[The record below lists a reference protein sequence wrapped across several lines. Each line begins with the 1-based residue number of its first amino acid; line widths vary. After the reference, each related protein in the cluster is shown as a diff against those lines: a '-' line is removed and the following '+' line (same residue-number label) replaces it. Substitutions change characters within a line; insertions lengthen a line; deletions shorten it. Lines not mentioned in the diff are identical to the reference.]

1 MILKQP
7 AEAFIGHGK
16 PVGIFTEY
24 LHEAVALCVHVPG
37 AVLLLDGRER
47 VFVIVRVLD
56 GGGILDARLVR
67 AVVDHV
73 KGGAE
78 GEGGKKDAEDNEIV
92 APERFAR
99 GFVFLEDQAQQKDG
113 KGKRQHR
120 PVALLPED
128 DIAKEDAQKQVDEFF
143 KTSGLMNPYT
153 GQPITTRAEYEAYRE
168 RFEADQKAKL
178 MEKAGITQEEFQAFV
193 QGLPEVRAARQ
204 AKAEAEAAAR
214 QAREQEAKARVDEQL
229 RQIRAIDPT
238 VKELGDLAKL
248 DTYPK
253 LYDMVKRGYSIL
265 DAYRLANYDTLTQ
278 RAAEASRKA
287 AINSVQS
294 KQHLKATESRGGGAI
309 PVPDSVLEEYR
320 VLNPGATK
328 EEIQKHYQS
337 YMKNSRKEQ

>member
-1 MILKQP
+1 MEIDYGAVFDVEVPETTTGAEETEIAAPSEETGTTTATAQGAEEQEAAAPAVEGEEDPEQP
-7 AEAFIGHGK
+7 QTEVPEQEPKTDRDAQFAAARRKAEA
-16 PVGIFTEY
+16 
-24 LHEAVALCVHVPG
+24 
-37 AVLLLDGRER
+37 ER
-47 VFVIVRVLD
+47 
-56 GGGILDARLVR
+56 DA
-67 AVVDHV
+67 A
-73 KGGAE
+73 
-78 GEGGKKDAEDNEIV
+78 I
-92 APERFAR
+92 
-99 GFVFLEDQAQQKDG
+99 AQ
-113 KGKRQHR
+113 
-120 PVALLPED
+120 
-128 DIAKEDAQKQVDEFF
+128 AKEDAQKQVDEFF
-143 KTSGLMNPYT
+143 KNSGLMNPYT

-229 RQIRAIDPT
+229 RQIQAIDPT

>member
-1 MILKQP
+1 MEIDYGAVFDVEVPETTTGAEETEIAAPSEETGTTTATAQGAEEQEAAAPAVEETEEPEQP
-7 AEAFIGHGK
+7 QTEAPEQEPKTDRDAQFAAARRKAEA
-16 PVGIFTEY
+16 
-24 LHEAVALCVHVPG
+24 
-37 AVLLLDGRER
+37 ER
-47 VFVIVRVLD
+47 
-56 GGGILDARLVR
+56 DA
-67 AVVDHV
+67 A
-73 KGGAE
+73 
-78 GEGGKKDAEDNEIV
+78 I
-92 APERFAR
+92 AR
-99 GFVFLEDQAQQKDG
+99 
-113 KGKRQHR
+113 
-120 PVALLPED
+120 
-128 DIAKEDAQKQVDEFF
+128 AKEDAQKQVDEFF
-143 KTSGLMNPYT
+143 KNSGLMNPYT
-153 GQPITTRAEYEAYRE
+153 GHPITTRAEYEAYRE

-229 RQIRAIDPT
+229 RQIQAIDPT

-337 YMKNSRKEQ
+337 YMKNNRKEQ

>member
-1 MILKQP
+1 MEIDYGAVFDVEVPETTTGAEETEIAASSEEQEAAAPAVEDTDECEQP
-7 AEAFIGHGK
+7 QTEVPEQEPKTDRDAQFAAARRKAEA
-16 PVGIFTEY
+16 
-24 LHEAVALCVHVPG
+24 
-37 AVLLLDGRER
+37 ER
-47 VFVIVRVLD
+47 
-56 GGGILDARLVR
+56 DA
-67 AVVDHV
+67 A
-73 KGGAE
+73 
-78 GEGGKKDAEDNEIV
+78 I
-92 APERFAR
+92 AR
-99 GFVFLEDQAQQKDG
+99 
-113 KGKRQHR
+113 
-120 PVALLPED
+120 
-128 DIAKEDAQKQVDEFF
+128 AKEDAQKQVDEFF

-229 RQIRAIDPT
+229 RQRQAIDPP

-248 DTYPK
+248 NTYPK
-253 LYDMVKRGYSIL
+253 LYDMVKRGYSLL

-287 AINSVQS
+287 AN
-294 KQHLKATESRGGGAI
+294 
-309 PVPDSVLEEYR
+309 
-320 VLNPGATK
+320 K

-337 YMKNSRKEQ
+337 YTKNNRKEQ

>member
-1 MILKQP
+1 MEINYGAVFDVEVPETTTGAEETEAAEPSENDTTTAAAQGAEEQEAAAPAVEETEESEQP
-7 AEAFIGHGK
+7 QTEAPEQEPKTDRDAQFAAARRKAEA
-16 PVGIFTEY
+16 
-24 LHEAVALCVHVPG
+24 
-37 AVLLLDGRER
+37 ER
-47 VFVIVRVLD
+47 
-56 GGGILDARLVR
+56 DA
-67 AVVDHV
+67 A
-73 KGGAE
+73 
-78 GEGGKKDAEDNEIV
+78 I
-92 APERFAR
+92 
-99 GFVFLEDQAQQKDG
+99 AQ
-113 KGKRQHR
+113 
-120 PVALLPED
+120 
-128 DIAKEDAQKQVDEFF
+128 AKEDAQKQVDEFF
-143 KTSGLMNPYT
+143 KNSGLMNPYT

-229 RQIRAIDPT
+229 RQIQAIDPT

-337 YMKNSRKEQ
+337 YMKNNRKEQ

>member
-1 MILKQP
+1 MEIDYGAVFDVEVPETTTGAEETEIAAPSEETGTTTATAQGAEEQEAAAPAVEETEESEQP
-7 AEAFIGHGK
+7 QAEAPEQEPKTDRDAQFAAARRK
-16 PVGIFTEY
+16 A
-24 LHEAVALCVHVPG
+24 EA
-37 AVLLLDGRER
+37 ER
-47 VFVIVRVLD
+47 
-56 GGGILDARLVR
+56 DA
-67 AVVDHV
+67 A
-73 KGGAE
+73 
-78 GEGGKKDAEDNEIV
+78 I
-92 APERFAR
+92 
-99 GFVFLEDQAQQKDG
+99 AQ
-113 KGKRQHR
+113 
-120 PVALLPED
+120 
-128 DIAKEDAQKQVDEFF
+128 AKEDAQKQVDEFF

-229 RQIRAIDPT
+229 RQIQAIDPT

>member
-1 MILKQP
+1 MEIDYGAVFDVEVPETTTGAEETEIAAPSEETGTTTATAQGAEEQEAAAPAVEETEESEQP
-7 AEAFIGHGK
+7 QAEAPEQEPKTDRDAQFAAARRK
-16 PVGIFTEY
+16 A
-24 LHEAVALCVHVPG
+24 EA
-37 AVLLLDGRER
+37 ER
-47 VFVIVRVLD
+47 
-56 GGGILDARLVR
+56 DA
-67 AVVDHV
+67 A
-73 KGGAE
+73 
-78 GEGGKKDAEDNEIV
+78 I
-92 APERFAR
+92 
-99 GFVFLEDQAQQKDG
+99 AQ
-113 KGKRQHR
+113 
-120 PVALLPED
+120 
-128 DIAKEDAQKQVDEFF
+128 AKEDAQKQVDEFF

-214 QAREQEAKARVDEQL
+214 QAREQEAKAWVDEQL

>member
-1 MILKQP
+1 MEIDYGAVFDVEVPETTTGAEETEIAAPSEETGTTTATAQGAEEQEAAAPAVEETEESEQP
-7 AEAFIGHGK
+7 QAEAPEQEPKTDRDAQFAAARRK
-16 PVGIFTEY
+16 A
-24 LHEAVALCVHVPG
+24 EA
-37 AVLLLDGRER
+37 ER
-47 VFVIVRVLD
+47 
-56 GGGILDARLVR
+56 DA
-67 AVVDHV
+67 A
-73 KGGAE
+73 
-78 GEGGKKDAEDNEIV
+78 I
-92 APERFAR
+92 AR
-99 GFVFLEDQAQQKDG
+99 
-113 KGKRQHR
+113 
-120 PVALLPED
+120 
-128 DIAKEDAQKQVDEFF
+128 AKEDAQKQVDEFF
-143 KTSGLMNPYT
+143 KSSGLVNPYT

-229 RQIRAIDPT
+229 RQIQAIDPT

-337 YMKNSRKEQ
+337 YMKNNRKEQ

>member
-1 MILKQP
+1 MEIDYGAVFDVEVPETTTGAEETEVAEPSEDDTITTAAQGAEEQEAAAPAVEETEESEQP
-7 AEAFIGHGK
+7 QAEAPEQEPKTDRDAQFAAARRK
-16 PVGIFTEY
+16 A
-24 LHEAVALCVHVPG
+24 EA
-37 AVLLLDGRER
+37 ER
-47 VFVIVRVLD
+47 
-56 GGGILDARLVR
+56 DA
-67 AVVDHV
+67 A
-73 KGGAE
+73 
-78 GEGGKKDAEDNEIV
+78 I
-92 APERFAR
+92 AR
-99 GFVFLEDQAQQKDG
+99 
-113 KGKRQHR
+113 
-120 PVALLPED
+120 
-128 DIAKEDAQKQVDEFF
+128 AKEDAQKQVDEFF
-143 KTSGLMNPYT
+143 KSSGLVNPYT

-229 RQIRAIDPT
+229 RQIQAIDPT

-337 YMKNSRKEQ
+337 YMKNNRKEQ

>member
-1 MILKQP
+1 MEIDYGAVFDVEVPETTTGAEETEIAAPSEETGTTTATAQGAEEQEAAAPAVEETEESEQP
-7 AEAFIGHGK
+7 QAEAPEQEPKTDRDAQFAAARRK
-16 PVGIFTEY
+16 A
-24 LHEAVALCVHVPG
+24 EA
-37 AVLLLDGRER
+37 ER
-47 VFVIVRVLD
+47 
-56 GGGILDARLVR
+56 DA
-67 AVVDHV
+67 A
-73 KGGAE
+73 
-78 GEGGKKDAEDNEIV
+78 I
-92 APERFAR
+92 
-99 GFVFLEDQAQQKDG
+99 AQ
-113 KGKRQHR
+113 
-120 PVALLPED
+120 
-128 DIAKEDAQKQVDEFF
+128 AKEDAQKQVDEFF

-328 EEIQKHYQS
+328 EEIQRHYQS

>member
-1 MILKQP
+1 
-7 AEAFIGHGK
+7 
-16 PVGIFTEY
+16 
-24 LHEAVALCVHVPG
+24 
-37 AVLLLDGRER
+37 
-47 VFVIVRVLD
+47 
-56 GGGILDARLVR
+56 
-67 AVVDHV
+67 
-73 KGGAE
+73 
-78 GEGGKKDAEDNEIV
+78 
-92 APERFAR
+92 
-99 GFVFLEDQAQQKDG
+99 
-113 KGKRQHR
+113 
-120 PVALLPED
+120 
-128 DIAKEDAQKQVDEFF
+128 
-143 KTSGLMNPYT
+143 MNPYT
-153 GQPITTRAEYEAYRE
+153 GHPITTRAEYEAYRE

-229 RQIRAIDPT
+229 RQIQAIDPT

-337 YMKNSRKEQ
+337 YMKNNRKSNGIKSRG

>member
-1 MILKQP
+1 MEIDYGAVFDVEVPETTTGAEETEIAAPSEETGTTTATAQGAEEQEAAAPAVEETEESEQP
-7 AEAFIGHGK
+7 QAEAPEQEPKTDRDAQFAAARRK
-16 PVGIFTEY
+16 A
-24 LHEAVALCVHVPG
+24 EA
-37 AVLLLDGRER
+37 ER
-47 VFVIVRVLD
+47 
-56 GGGILDARLVR
+56 DA
-67 AVVDHV
+67 A
-73 KGGAE
+73 
-78 GEGGKKDAEDNEIV
+78 I
-92 APERFAR
+92 
-99 GFVFLEDQAQQKDG
+99 AQ
-113 KGKRQHR
+113 
-120 PVALLPED
+120 
-128 DIAKEDAQKQVDEFF
+128 AKEDAQKQVDEFF

-328 EEIQKHYQS
+328 EEIQKHY
-337 YMKNSRKEQ
+337 

>member
-1 MILKQP
+1 MEINYGAVFDVEVPETTTGAEETEIAAPSEETGTTTATAQGAEEQEAAAPAVEGEEDPEQP
-7 AEAFIGHGK
+7 QTEAQEQEPKTDRDAQFAAARRKAEA
-16 PVGIFTEY
+16 
-24 LHEAVALCVHVPG
+24 
-37 AVLLLDGRER
+37 ER
-47 VFVIVRVLD
+47 
-56 GGGILDARLVR
+56 DA
-67 AVVDHV
+67 A
-73 KGGAE
+73 
-78 GEGGKKDAEDNEIV
+78 I
-92 APERFAR
+92 AR
-99 GFVFLEDQAQQKDG
+99 
-113 KGKRQHR
+113 
-120 PVALLPED
+120 
-128 DIAKEDAQKQVDEFF
+128 AKEDAQRQVDEFF
-143 KTSGLMNPYT
+143 KNSGLMNPYT

-168 RFEADQKAKL
+168 CFEADQKAKL

-229 RQIRAIDPT
+229 RQIQAIDPT

-309 PVPDSVLEEYR
+309 PIPDSVLEEYR

>member
-1 MILKQP
+1 MEIDYGAVFDVEVPETTTGAEETEIAAPSEETGTTTATAQGAEEQEAAAPAVEETEESEQP
-7 AEAFIGHGK
+7 QAEAPEQDPKTDRDAQFAAARRK
-16 PVGIFTEY
+16 AE
-24 LHEAVALCVHVPG
+24 E
-37 AVLLLDGRER
+37 ER
-47 VFVIVRVLD
+47 
-56 GGGILDARLVR
+56 DA
-67 AVVDHV
+67 A
-73 KGGAE
+73 
-78 GEGGKKDAEDNEIV
+78 I
-92 APERFAR
+92 
-99 GFVFLEDQAQQKDG
+99 AQ
-113 KGKRQHR
+113 
-120 PVALLPED
+120 
-128 DIAKEDAQKQVDEFF
+128 AKEDAQKQVDEFF

-229 RQIRAIDPT
+229 RQIQAIDPT

-253 LYDMVKRGYSIL
+253 RYDMVKRGYSIL

-337 YMKNSRKEQ
+337 YMKNSRKSNGIKSRG

>member
-1 MILKQP
+1 MEIDYGAVFDVEVPETTTGAEETEIAAPSEETGTTTATAQGAGEQEAAAPAVEETEESEQP
-7 AEAFIGHGK
+7 QAEAPEQEPKTDRDAQFAAARRK
-16 PVGIFTEY
+16 A
-24 LHEAVALCVHVPG
+24 EA
-37 AVLLLDGRER
+37 ER
-47 VFVIVRVLD
+47 
-56 GGGILDARLVR
+56 DA
-67 AVVDHV
+67 A
-73 KGGAE
+73 
-78 GEGGKKDAEDNEIV
+78 I
-92 APERFAR
+92 
-99 GFVFLEDQAQQKDG
+99 AQ
-113 KGKRQHR
+113 
-120 PVALLPED
+120 
-128 DIAKEDAQKQVDEFF
+128 AKEDAQKQVDEFF

-229 RQIRAIDPT
+229 RQIQAIDPT

>member
-1 MILKQP
+1 MEIDYGAVFDVEVPETTTGAEETEIAAPSEETGTTTATAQGAEEQETAAPAVEETEESEQP
-7 AEAFIGHGK
+7 QAEAPEQEPKTDRDAQFAAARRK
-16 PVGIFTEY
+16 A
-24 LHEAVALCVHVPG
+24 EA
-37 AVLLLDGRER
+37 ER
-47 VFVIVRVLD
+47 
-56 GGGILDARLVR
+56 DA
-67 AVVDHV
+67 A
-73 KGGAE
+73 
-78 GEGGKKDAEDNEIV
+78 I
-92 APERFAR
+92 AR
-99 GFVFLEDQAQQKDG
+99 
-113 KGKRQHR
+113 
-120 PVALLPED
+120 
-128 DIAKEDAQKQVDEFF
+128 AKEDAQKQVDEFF
-143 KTSGLMNPYT
+143 KSSGLVNPYT

-229 RQIRAIDPT
+229 RQIQAIDPT

>member
-1 MILKQP
+1 MEIDYGAVFDVEVPETTTGAEETEVAEPSEDDTITTAAQGAEEQEAAAPAVEETEEPEQP
-7 AEAFIGHGK
+7 QTEAPEQEPKTDRDAQFAAARRKAEA
-16 PVGIFTEY
+16 
-24 LHEAVALCVHVPG
+24 
-37 AVLLLDGRER
+37 ER
-47 VFVIVRVLD
+47 
-56 GGGILDARLVR
+56 DA
-67 AVVDHV
+67 A
-73 KGGAE
+73 
-78 GEGGKKDAEDNEIV
+78 I
-92 APERFAR
+92 AR
-99 GFVFLEDQAQQKDG
+99 
-113 KGKRQHR
+113 
-120 PVALLPED
+120 
-128 DIAKEDAQKQVDEFF
+128 AKEDAQKQVDEFF
-143 KTSGLMNPYT
+143 KNSGLMNPYT
-153 GQPITTRAEYEAYRE
+153 GHPITTRAEYEAYRE

>member
-1 MILKQP
+1 MEIDYGAVFDVEVPETTTGAEETEIAAPSEETGTTTATAQGAEEQEAAAPAVEETEESEQP
-7 AEAFIGHGK
+7 QAEAPEQEPKTDRDAQFAAARRK
-16 PVGIFTEY
+16 A
-24 LHEAVALCVHVPG
+24 EA
-37 AVLLLDGRER
+37 ER
-47 VFVIVRVLD
+47 
-56 GGGILDARLVR
+56 DA
-67 AVVDHV
+67 A
-73 KGGAE
+73 
-78 GEGGKKDAEDNEIV
+78 I
-92 APERFAR
+92 
-99 GFVFLEDQAQQKDG
+99 AQ
-113 KGKRQHR
+113 
-120 PVALLPED
+120 
-128 DIAKEDAQKQVDEFF
+128 AKEDAQKQVDEFF

-287 AINSVQS
+287 AINFVQS

>member
-1 MILKQP
+1 MEIDYGAVFDVEVPETTTGAEETEIAASSEETGTTTAAAQGEEEQEAAAPAVEETEECEQP
-7 AEAFIGHGK
+7 QTEVPEQEPKTDRDAQFAAARRKAEA
-16 PVGIFTEY
+16 
-24 LHEAVALCVHVPG
+24 
-37 AVLLLDGRER
+37 ER
-47 VFVIVRVLD
+47 
-56 GGGILDARLVR
+56 DA
-67 AVVDHV
+67 A
-73 KGGAE
+73 
-78 GEGGKKDAEDNEIV
+78 I
-92 APERFAR
+92 AR
-99 GFVFLEDQAQQKDG
+99 
-113 KGKRQHR
+113 
-120 PVALLPED
+120 
-128 DIAKEDAQKQVDEFF
+128 AKEDAQKQVDEFF

-229 RQIRAIDPT
+229 RQIQDIDPT

>member
-1 MILKQP
+1 MEIDYGAVFDVEVPETTTGAEETEIAAPSEETGTTTAAAQGEEEQEAAAPAVEETEECEQP
-7 AEAFIGHGK
+7 QTEVPEQEPKTDRDAQFAAARRKAEA
-16 PVGIFTEY
+16 
-24 LHEAVALCVHVPG
+24 
-37 AVLLLDGRER
+37 ER
-47 VFVIVRVLD
+47 
-56 GGGILDARLVR
+56 DA
-67 AVVDHV
+67 A
-73 KGGAE
+73 
-78 GEGGKKDAEDNEIV
+78 I
-92 APERFAR
+92 AR
-99 GFVFLEDQAQQKDG
+99 
-113 KGKRQHR
+113 
-120 PVALLPED
+120 
-128 DIAKEDAQKQVDEFF
+128 AKEDAQKQVDEFF

-229 RQIRAIDPT
+229 RQIQAIDPT

-287 AINSVQS
+287 AINSVQAE
-294 KQHLKATESRGGGAI
+294 QAAPESHREPRRRG
-309 PVPDSVLEEYR
+309 DSR
-320 VLNPGATK
+320 PG
-328 EEIQKHYQS
+328 Q
-337 YMKNSRKEQ
+337 RP

>member
-1 MILKQP
+1 MESDYGAVFDVEVPETTTGAEETEIAAPSEETGTTTATAQGAEEQEAAAPAVEETEESEQP
-7 AEAFIGHGK
+7 QAEAPEQEPKTDRDAQFAAARRK
-16 PVGIFTEY
+16 A
-24 LHEAVALCVHVPG
+24 EA
-37 AVLLLDGRER
+37 ER
-47 VFVIVRVLD
+47 
-56 GGGILDARLVR
+56 DA
-67 AVVDHV
+67 A
-73 KGGAE
+73 
-78 GEGGKKDAEDNEIV
+78 I
-92 APERFAR
+92 
-99 GFVFLEDQAQQKDG
+99 AQ
-113 KGKRQHR
+113 
-120 PVALLPED
+120 
-128 DIAKEDAQKQVDEFF
+128 AKEDAQKQVDEFF

>member
-1 MILKQP
+1 MEIDYGAVFDVEVPETTTGAEETEIAAPSENDTTTAAAQGAEEQETAAPAVEETEESEQP
-7 AEAFIGHGK
+7 QAEAPEQEPKTDRDAQFAAARRK
-16 PVGIFTEY
+16 A
-24 LHEAVALCVHVPG
+24 EA
-37 AVLLLDGRER
+37 ER
-47 VFVIVRVLD
+47 
-56 GGGILDARLVR
+56 DA
-67 AVVDHV
+67 A
-73 KGGAE
+73 
-78 GEGGKKDAEDNEIV
+78 I
-92 APERFAR
+92 AR
-99 GFVFLEDQAQQKDG
+99 
-113 KGKRQHR
+113 
-120 PVALLPED
+120 
-128 DIAKEDAQKQVDEFF
+128 AKEDAQKQVDEFF
-143 KTSGLMNPYT
+143 KSSGLVNPYT

-229 RQIRAIDPT
+229 RQIQAIDPT

-337 YMKNSRKEQ
+337 YMKNNRKEQ

>member
-1 MILKQP
+1 MEIDYGAVFDVEVPETTTGAEETEIAASSEETGTTTAAAQGEEEQEAAAPAVEETEECEQP
-7 AEAFIGHGK
+7 QTEVPEQEPKTDRDAQFAAARRKAEA
-16 PVGIFTEY
+16 
-24 LHEAVALCVHVPG
+24 
-37 AVLLLDGRER
+37 ER
-47 VFVIVRVLD
+47 
-56 GGGILDARLVR
+56 DA
-67 AVVDHV
+67 A
-73 KGGAE
+73 
-78 GEGGKKDAEDNEIV
+78 I
-92 APERFAR
+92 AR
-99 GFVFLEDQAQQKDG
+99 
-113 KGKRQHR
+113 
-120 PVALLPED
+120 
-128 DIAKEDAQKQVDEFF
+128 AKEDAQKQVDEFF

-229 RQIRAIDPT
+229 RQIQAIDPT

-248 DTYPK
+248 NTYPK
-253 LYDMVKRGYSIL
+253 LYDMVKRGYSLL

-287 AINSVQS
+287 
-294 KQHLKATESRGGGAI
+294 AI

-337 YMKNSRKEQ
+337 YMKNNRKEQ

>member
-1 MILKQP
+1 MEIDYGAVFDVEVPETTTGAEETEIAAPSEETGTTTAAAQGEEEQEAAAPAVEETEECEQP
-7 AEAFIGHGK
+7 QTEVPEQEPKTDRDAQFAAARRKAEA
-16 PVGIFTEY
+16 
-24 LHEAVALCVHVPG
+24 
-37 AVLLLDGRER
+37 ER
-47 VFVIVRVLD
+47 
-56 GGGILDARLVR
+56 DA
-67 AVVDHV
+67 A
-73 KGGAE
+73 
-78 GEGGKKDAEDNEIV
+78 I
-92 APERFAR
+92 AR
-99 GFVFLEDQAQQKDG
+99 
-113 KGKRQHR
+113 
-120 PVALLPED
+120 
-128 DIAKEDAQKQVDEFF
+128 AKEDAQKQVDEFF

-229 RQIRAIDPT
+229 RQIQAIDPT

>member
-1 MILKQP
+1 MEIDYGAVFDVEVPETTTGAEETEVAEPSEDDTITTAAQGAEEQEAAAPAVEETEEPEQLQTEVPEQEPKTDRDAQFAAARRK
-7 AEAFIGHGK
+7 AEA
-16 PVGIFTEY
+16 
-24 LHEAVALCVHVPG
+24 
-37 AVLLLDGRER
+37 ER
-47 VFVIVRVLD
+47 
-56 GGGILDARLVR
+56 DA
-67 AVVDHV
+67 A
-73 KGGAE
+73 
-78 GEGGKKDAEDNEIV
+78 I
-92 APERFAR
+92 AR
-99 GFVFLEDQAQQKDG
+99 
-113 KGKRQHR
+113 
-120 PVALLPED
+120 
-128 DIAKEDAQKQVDEFF
+128 AKEDAQKQVDEFF
-143 KTSGLMNPYT
+143 KNSGLMNPYT
-153 GQPITTRAEYEAYRE
+153 GHPITTRAEYEAYRE

-229 RQIRAIDPT
+229 RQIQAIDPT

-253 LYDMVKRGYSIL
+253 LYDMVKRGYSLL

>member
-1 MILKQP
+1 MEIDYGAVFDVEVPETTTGAEETEIAAPSEETGTTTATAQGAEEQEAAAPAVEETEESEQP
-7 AEAFIGHGK
+7 QAEAPEQEPKTDRDAQFAAARRK
-16 PVGIFTEY
+16 A
-24 LHEAVALCVHVPG
+24 EA
-37 AVLLLDGRER
+37 ER
-47 VFVIVRVLD
+47 
-56 GGGILDARLVR
+56 DA
-67 AVVDHV
+67 A
-73 KGGAE
+73 
-78 GEGGKKDAEDNEIV
+78 I
-92 APERFAR
+92 
-99 GFVFLEDQAQQKDG
+99 AQ
-113 KGKRQHR
+113 
-120 PVALLPED
+120 
-128 DIAKEDAQKQVDEFF
+128 AKEDAQKQVDEFF

-229 RQIRAIDPT
+229 RQIQAIDPT

-248 DTYPK
+248 GTYPK

>member
-1 MILKQP
+1 MEIDYGAVFDVEVPETTTGAEETEIAAPSEETGTTTATAQGAEEQEAAAPAVEETEESEQP
-7 AEAFIGHGK
+7 QAEAPKQEPKTDRDAQFAAARRK
-16 PVGIFTEY
+16 A
-24 LHEAVALCVHVPG
+24 EA
-37 AVLLLDGRER
+37 ER
-47 VFVIVRVLD
+47 
-56 GGGILDARLVR
+56 DA
-67 AVVDHV
+67 A
-73 KGGAE
+73 
-78 GEGGKKDAEDNEIV
+78 I
-92 APERFAR
+92 
-99 GFVFLEDQAQQKDG
+99 AQ
-113 KGKRQHR
+113 
-120 PVALLPED
+120 
-128 DIAKEDAQKQVDEFF
+128 AKEDAQKQVDEFF

>member
-1 MILKQP
+1 MEINYGAVFDVEVPETTTGAEETEAAEPSENDTTTAAAQGAEEQEAAAPAVEETEESEQP
-7 AEAFIGHGK
+7 QTEVPEQEPKTDRDAQFAAARRKAEA
-16 PVGIFTEY
+16 
-24 LHEAVALCVHVPG
+24 
-37 AVLLLDGRER
+37 ER
-47 VFVIVRVLD
+47 
-56 GGGILDARLVR
+56 DA
-67 AVVDHV
+67 A
-73 KGGAE
+73 
-78 GEGGKKDAEDNEIV
+78 I
-92 APERFAR
+92 AR
-99 GFVFLEDQAQQKDG
+99 
-113 KGKRQHR
+113 
-120 PVALLPED
+120 
-128 DIAKEDAQKQVDEFF
+128 AKEDAQKQVDEFF
-143 KTSGLMNPYT
+143 KNSGLMNPYT

-229 RQIRAIDPT
+229 RQIQAIDPT

-265 DAYRLANYDTLTQ
+265 DAYRLANYETLTQ

-287 AINSVQS
+287 AITSVQS

>member
-1 MILKQP
+1 MEIDYGAVFDVEVPETTTGAEETEIAAPSEETGTTTATAQGAEEQETAAPAVEETEESEQP
-7 AEAFIGHGK
+7 QAEAPEQEPKTDRDAQFAAARRK
-16 PVGIFTEY
+16 A
-24 LHEAVALCVHVPG
+24 EA
-37 AVLLLDGRER
+37 ER
-47 VFVIVRVLD
+47 
-56 GGGILDARLVR
+56 DAAITR
-67 AVVDHV
+67 
-73 KGGAE
+73 
-78 GEGGKKDAEDNEIV
+78 
-92 APERFAR
+92 
-99 GFVFLEDQAQQKDG
+99 
-113 KGKRQHR
+113 
-120 PVALLPED
+120 
-128 DIAKEDAQKQVDEFF
+128 AKEDAQKQVDEFF
-143 KTSGLMNPYT
+143 KSSGLVNPYT

-229 RQIRAIDPT
+229 RQIQAIDPT

>member
-1 MILKQP
+1 MEIDYGAVFDVEVPETTTGAEETEIAAPSEETGTTTATAQGAEEQETAAPAVEETEESEQP
-7 AEAFIGHGK
+7 QAEAPEQEPKTDRDAQFAAARRK
-16 PVGIFTEY
+16 A
-24 LHEAVALCVHVPG
+24 EA
-37 AVLLLDGRER
+37 ER
-47 VFVIVRVLD
+47 
-56 GGGILDARLVR
+56 DAAIAR
-67 AVVDHV
+67 AT
-73 KGGAE
+73 
-78 GEGGKKDAEDNEIV
+78 
-92 APERFAR
+92 
-99 GFVFLEDQAQQKDG
+99 
-113 KGKRQHR
+113 
-120 PVALLPED
+120 
-128 DIAKEDAQKQVDEFF
+128 EDAQKQVDEFF
-143 KTSGLMNPYT
+143 KSSGLVNPYT

-229 RQIRAIDPT
+229 RQIQAIDPT

>member
-1 MILKQP
+1 MEIDYGAVFDVEVPETTTGAEETEIAAPSEETGTTTATAQGAEEQEAAAPAVEETEESEQP
-7 AEAFIGHGK
+7 QAEAPEQEPKTDRDAQFAAARRK
-16 PVGIFTEY
+16 A
-24 LHEAVALCVHVPG
+24 EA
-37 AVLLLDGRER
+37 ER
-47 VFVIVRVLD
+47 
-56 GGGILDARLVR
+56 DA
-67 AVVDHV
+67 A
-73 KGGAE
+73 
-78 GEGGKKDAEDNEIV
+78 I
-92 APERFAR
+92 
-99 GFVFLEDQAQQKDG
+99 AQ
-113 KGKRQHR
+113 
-120 PVALLPED
+120 
-128 DIAKEDAQKQVDEFF
+128 AKEDAQKQVDEFF

-178 MEKAGITQEEFQAFV
+178 QAFV

>member
-1 MILKQP
+1 MEIDYGAVFDVEVPETTTGAEETEIAAPSEETGTTTATAQGAEEQETAAPAVEETEESEQP
-7 AEAFIGHGK
+7 QAEAPEQEPKTDRDAQFAAARRK
-16 PVGIFTEY
+16 A
-24 LHEAVALCVHVPG
+24 EA
-37 AVLLLDGRER
+37 ER
-47 VFVIVRVLD
+47 
-56 GGGILDARLVR
+56 DA
-67 AVVDHV
+67 A
-73 KGGAE
+73 
-78 GEGGKKDAEDNEIV
+78 I
-92 APERFAR
+92 
-99 GFVFLEDQAQQKDG
+99 AQ
-113 KGKRQHR
+113 
-120 PVALLPED
+120 
-128 DIAKEDAQKQVDEFF
+128 AKEDAQKQVDEFF
-143 KTSGLMNPYT
+143 KSSGLVNPYT

-229 RQIRAIDPT
+229 RQIQAIDPT

-337 YMKNSRKEQ
+337 YMKNNRKEQ

>member
-1 MILKQP
+1 MEIDYGAVFDVEVPETTTGAEETEIAAPSEETGTTTTTAQGAEEQEAAAPAVEGEEDPEQP
-7 AEAFIGHGK
+7 QTEAQEQEPKTDRDAQFAAARRKAEA
-16 PVGIFTEY
+16 
-24 LHEAVALCVHVPG
+24 
-37 AVLLLDGRER
+37 ER
-47 VFVIVRVLD
+47 
-56 GGGILDARLVR
+56 DA
-67 AVVDHV
+67 A
-73 KGGAE
+73 
-78 GEGGKKDAEDNEIV
+78 I
-92 APERFAR
+92 AR
-99 GFVFLEDQAQQKDG
+99 
-113 KGKRQHR
+113 
-120 PVALLPED
+120 
-128 DIAKEDAQKQVDEFF
+128 AKEDAQKQVDEFF
-143 KTSGLMNPYT
+143 RNSGLMNPYT

-229 RQIRAIDPT
+229 RQIQAIDPT

>member
-1 MILKQP
+1 MEIDYGAVFDVEVPETTTGAEETEVAEPSEDDTITTAAQGAEEQEAAAPAVEETEEPEQP
-7 AEAFIGHGK
+7 QTEAPEQEPKTDRDAQFAAARRKAEA
-16 PVGIFTEY
+16 
-24 LHEAVALCVHVPG
+24 
-37 AVLLLDGRER
+37 ER
-47 VFVIVRVLD
+47 
-56 GGGILDARLVR
+56 DA
-67 AVVDHV
+67 A
-73 KGGAE
+73 
-78 GEGGKKDAEDNEIV
+78 I
-92 APERFAR
+92 AR
-99 GFVFLEDQAQQKDG
+99 
-113 KGKRQHR
+113 
-120 PVALLPED
+120 
-128 DIAKEDAQKQVDEFF
+128 AKEDAQKQVDEFF
-143 KTSGLMNPYT
+143 KNSGLMNPYT
-153 GQPITTRAEYEAYRE
+153 GHPITTRAEYEAYRE

-229 RQIRAIDPT
+229 RQIQAIDPT

>member
-1 MILKQP
+1 MEIDYGAVFDVEVPETTTGAEETEIAAPSEETGTTTATAQGAEEQEAAAPAVEGEEDPEQP
-7 AEAFIGHGK
+7 QTEVPEQEPKTDRDAQFAAARRKAEA
-16 PVGIFTEY
+16 
-24 LHEAVALCVHVPG
+24 
-37 AVLLLDGRER
+37 ER
-47 VFVIVRVLD
+47 
-56 GGGILDARLVR
+56 DA
-67 AVVDHV
+67 A
-73 KGGAE
+73 
-78 GEGGKKDAEDNEIV
+78 I
-92 APERFAR
+92 AR
-99 GFVFLEDQAQQKDG
+99 
-113 KGKRQHR
+113 
-120 PVALLPED
+120 
-128 DIAKEDAQKQVDEFF
+128 AKEDAQKQVDEFF
-143 KTSGLMNPYT
+143 KNSGLMNPYT

-229 RQIRAIDPT
+229 RQIQAIDPT

-337 YMKNSRKEQ
+337 YMKNSRKSNGIKSRG

>member
-1 MILKQP
+1 MEIDYGAVFDVEVPETTTGAEETEIAAPSEETGTTTATAQGAEEQEAAAPAVEETEESEQP
-7 AEAFIGHGK
+7 QAEAPEQEPK
-16 PVGIFTEY
+16 TDRDAQ
-24 LHEAVALCVHVPG
+24 LAAARRKAEA
-37 AVLLLDGRER
+37 ER
-47 VFVIVRVLD
+47 
-56 GGGILDARLVR
+56 DA
-67 AVVDHV
+67 A
-73 KGGAE
+73 
-78 GEGGKKDAEDNEIV
+78 I
-92 APERFAR
+92 
-99 GFVFLEDQAQQKDG
+99 AQ
-113 KGKRQHR
+113 
-120 PVALLPED
+120 
-128 DIAKEDAQKQVDEFF
+128 AKEDAQKQVDEFF

-229 RQIRAIDPT
+229 RQIQAIDPT

>member
-1 MILKQP
+1 MEINYGAVFDVEVPETTTGAEETEAAEPSENDTTTAAAQGAEEQEAAAPAGEGEEDPEQP
-7 AEAFIGHGK
+7 QTEAQEQEPKTDRDAQFAAARRKAEA
-16 PVGIFTEY
+16 
-24 LHEAVALCVHVPG
+24 
-37 AVLLLDGRER
+37 ER
-47 VFVIVRVLD
+47 
-56 GGGILDARLVR
+56 DA
-67 AVVDHV
+67 A
-73 KGGAE
+73 
-78 GEGGKKDAEDNEIV
+78 I
-92 APERFAR
+92 AR
-99 GFVFLEDQAQQKDG
+99 
-113 KGKRQHR
+113 
-120 PVALLPED
+120 
-128 DIAKEDAQKQVDEFF
+128 AKEDAQRQVDEFF
-143 KTSGLMNPYT
+143 KNSGLMNPYT

-229 RQIRAIDPT
+229 RQIQAIDPT

-309 PVPDSVLEEYR
+309 PIPDSVLEEYR

>member
-1 MILKQP
+1 MEIDYGAVFDVEVPETTTGAEETEIAAPSEETGTTTATAQGAEEQEAAAPAVEETEESEQP
-7 AEAFIGHGK
+7 QAEAPEQEPKTDRDAQFAAARRK
-16 PVGIFTEY
+16 A
-24 LHEAVALCVHVPG
+24 EA
-37 AVLLLDGRER
+37 ER
-47 VFVIVRVLD
+47 
-56 GGGILDARLVR
+56 DA
-67 AVVDHV
+67 A
-73 KGGAE
+73 
-78 GEGGKKDAEDNEIV
+78 I
-92 APERFAR
+92 
-99 GFVFLEDQAQQKDG
+99 AQ
-113 KGKRQHR
+113 
-120 PVALLPED
+120 
-128 DIAKEDAQKQVDEFF
+128 AKEDAQKQVDEFF

-229 RQIRAIDPT
+229 RQIQAIDPT

-278 RAAEASRKA
+278 RAAEAGRKA

>member
-1 MILKQP
+1 MEIDYGAVFDVEVPETTTGAEETEIAAPSEETGTTTATAQGAEEQEAAAPAVEETEESEQP
-7 AEAFIGHGK
+7 QAEAPEQEPKTDRDAQFAAARRK
-16 PVGIFTEY
+16 A
-24 LHEAVALCVHVPG
+24 EA
-37 AVLLLDGRER
+37 ER
-47 VFVIVRVLD
+47 
-56 GGGILDARLVR
+56 DA
-67 AVVDHV
+67 A
-73 KGGAE
+73 
-78 GEGGKKDAEDNEIV
+78 I
-92 APERFAR
+92 
-99 GFVFLEDQAQQKDG
+99 AQ
-113 KGKRQHR
+113 
-120 PVALLPED
+120 
-128 DIAKEDAQKQVDEFF
+128 AKEDAQKQVDEFF
-143 KTSGLMNPYT
+143 KNSGLMNPYT

-229 RQIRAIDPT
+229 RQIQAIDPT